1 MALENPALNELSF
14 ERGME
19 EAGAEARTMT
29 ASGTYAIAGLL
40 FVIVVA
46 AAAFGFSQVE
56 IVTVGGRKE
65 ALTPSWTWLVF
76 LLTLIV
82 GIVGAFAYRAAPI
95 TSVLYAL
102 GEGSLLGIASRYYE
116 LRFEGIVSQALVAT
130 LCVFLAVYLLYALRV
145 VKVTSRL
152 ATVVVAATGGVR
164 AALSGGLAALF
175 GRGGSALPVRSH
187 AAWDRDKRPDR
198 RIGRAEPHARFRLHR
213 EGGGGGGAEVH
224 AVVRGLRTD
233 ALSDLDLRLRS
244 ATHRVGSIQRVGDLC
259 QEAGTDVLEEGR
271 KRPRRRIRIATRG

>member
-1 MALENPALNELSF
+1 MALENPALNERSF

-29 ASGTYAIAGLL
+29 ASGTYAITGLL

-56 IVTVGGRKE
+56 IVTVGGRQE

-76 LLTLIV
+76 LLTFIV
-82 GIVGAFAYRAAPI
+82 GIIGAFAYRAAPI

-130 LCVFLAVYLLYALRV
+130 LCVFLAVYLLYALRI
-145 VKVTSRL
+145 VKVTSRF
-152 ATVVVAATGGVR
+152 ATVVAAATGGFVLLYLVAWLLTLVGVDLR
-164 AALSGGLAALF
+164 FLYAPTPLGIGI
-175 GRGGSALPVRSH
+175 SALIVVLGALNLTLDFDFIEKAAQAEAPRYMQWYAAFGLMLSLIWIYVYVVRLIALVRS
-187 AAWDRDKRPDR
+187 
-198 RIGRAEPHARFRLHR
+198 R
-213 EGGGGGGAEVH
+213 E
-224 AVVRGLRTD
+224 
-233 ALSDLDLRLRS
+233 
-244 ATHRVGSIQRVGDLC
+244 
-259 QEAGTDVLEEGR
+259 
-271 KRPRRRIRIATRG
+271 